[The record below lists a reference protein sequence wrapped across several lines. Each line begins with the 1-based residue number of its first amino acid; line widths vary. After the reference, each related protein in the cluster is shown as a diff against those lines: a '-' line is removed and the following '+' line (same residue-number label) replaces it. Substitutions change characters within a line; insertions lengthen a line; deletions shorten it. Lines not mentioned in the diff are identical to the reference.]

1 MPMNKLC
8 NLLGLENEDL
18 LFDKITQS
26 FKDKITRWDYF
37 VNWGKVIVNV
47 QLFEKELN
55 ILNYLIGKNS
65 LEKEAFNLLKEYP
78 QSIKAIPT
86 LLAVRESVVDVLID
100 SKNFKYKNI
109 DFFQQSYSD
118 EEIKG
123 VVEFLM
129 KTGIGKLIEEKKIKN
144 LVDYATGVEVGLDS
158 NGRKN
163 RGGTLMES
171 LVEEFVSDTCQNLG
185 IQYMA
190 QATSKKIKEQWNI
203 DVIVD
208 KSSRQLDFA
217 LNNCGKLFFIEC
229 NFYGGGGSK
238 LKSTAT
244 EYIEMNRYWNKQG
257 IEFIW
262 ITDGAGWK
270 STLKPL
276 REYFD
281 KADYLLNLEMLK
293 RNYLTKILNNTL
305 EGEFLAN

>member
-1 MPMNKLC
+1 MNKLC
-8 NLLGLENEDL
+8 NLLKLKNEDD
-18 LFDKITQS
+18 LFLKITES
-26 FKDKITRWDYF
+26 FKEKITRWDYF
-37 VNWGKVIVNV
+37 VNWEKVSINV
-47 QLFEKELN
+47 KMFEKELN
-55 ILNYLIGKNS
+55 ILNYLIGKEN
-65 LEKEAFNLLKEYP
+65 LEKEAFDLFKRYP
-78 QSIKAIPT
+78 ETIKAIPT
-86 LLAVRESVVDVLID
+86 LLAVREGAIDVLIET
-100 SKNFKYKNI
+100 KNFKYKNLN
-109 DFFQQSYSD
+109 FFQFEYTDS
-118 EEIKG
+118 EINDI
-123 VVEFLM
+123 VEFII
-129 KTGIGKLIEEKKIKN
+129 KTGFGNLILKKQIKN
-144 LVDYATGVEVGLDS
+144 FVDYATGVEVGLDS
-158 NGRKN
+158 NARKN

-171 LVEEFVSDTCQNLG
+171 MVEEFVFDTCQNLG
-185 IQYMA
+185 IQYLA

-203 DVIVD
+203 DVKVD

-217 LNNCGKLFFIEC
+217 INNDGKLFFIEC

-293 RNYLTKILNNTL
+293 
-305 EGEFLAN
+305 EGIMKHLITCNE

>member
-8 NLLGLENEDL
+8 NLLNLQNEDL

-37 VNWGKVIVNV
+37 VNWDKVIVNV

-55 ILNYLIGKNS
+55 ILNYLIGKNN
-65 LEKEAFNLLKEYP
+65 LEIEAFNLLKKYP
-78 QSIKAIPT
+78 ESIKAIPT
-86 LLAVRESVVDVLID
+86 LLAVRESAVDVLID

-118 EEIKG
+118 KEIKG
-123 VVEFLM
+123 IVEFII
-129 KTGIGKLIEEKKIKN
+129 KTGIGKLIEEKQIKS

-185 IQYMA
+185 IQYLA

-203 DVIVD
+203 DVKVD

-217 LNNCGKLFFIEC
+217 INNNGKLFFIEC

-293 RNYLTKILNNTL
+293 ENTL
-305 EGEFLAN
+305 QTILSNI

>member
-1 MPMNKLC
+1 MNKLC
-8 NLLGLENEDL
+8 NLLNLKNEDE
-18 LFDKITQS
+18 LFDKIKHS
-26 FKDKITRWDYF
+26 FKEKITKWDYF
-37 VNWGKVIVNV
+37 VNWLKVFSNIKPI
-47 QLFEKELN
+47 EKELN
-55 ILNYLIGKNS
+55 LLNFLIGKEDI
-65 LEKEAFNLLKEYP
+65 EKEAFDLIKQYP
-78 QSIKAIPT
+78 EVVKAFPT
-86 LLAVRESVVDVLID
+86 LIAIREKSVDILID
-100 SKNFKYKNI
+100 TKKFIYKN
-109 DFFQQSYSD
+109 YSFTRKKLTD
-118 EEIKG
+118 EECKELAYF
-123 VVEFLM
+123 VVNS
-129 KTGIGKLIEEKKIKN
+129 GIGEILRDKKVKN
-144 LVDYATGVEVGLDS
+144 LVDYATGIEVGLDS

-171 LVEEFVSDTCQNLG
+171 LVEEFVADTCQNLG
-185 IQYMA
+185 LQYLA
-190 QATSKKIKEQWNI
+190 QATSKKIKQHWGL

-217 LNNCGKLFFIEC
+217 INKNGKLFFIEC

-293 RNYLTKILNNTL
+293 NNILTEILK
-305 EGEFLAN
+305 

>member
-1 MPMNKLC
+1 MNKLC
-8 NLLGLENEDL
+8 NLLKLENEDL

-26 FKDKITRWDYF
+26 FKEKITRWDYF
-37 VNWGKVIVNV
+37 VNWEKVIVNV

-55 ILNYLIGKNS
+55 ILNYLIGKNN
-65 LEKEAFNLLKEYP
+65 LEKEAFDLLKKYP
-78 QSIKAIPT
+78 ESIKAIPT
-86 LLAVRESVVDVLID
+86 LLAVRESVVDILID

-109 DFFQQSYSD
+109 DFFQQSYTE

-123 VVEFLM
+123 VVEFLI
-129 KTGIGKLIEEKKIKN
+129 KTGIGKLIEERQIKN

-163 RGGTLMES
+163 RGGTLMEG

-185 IQYMA
+185 IQYLA
-190 QATSKKIKEQWNI
+190 QATSKKIKDHWNI
-203 DVIVD
+203 EVIVD

-217 LNNCGKLFFIEC
+217 INNNGKLFFIEC

-293 RNYLTKILNNTL
+293 ENTL
-305 EGEFLAN
+305 HTILLAI

>member
-1 MPMNKLC
+1 MNKLC
-8 NLLGLENEDL
+8 NLLKMQNEDL
-18 LFDKITQS
+18 LFEKITQS
-26 FKDKITRWDYF
+26 FKEKITRWDYF
-37 VNWGKVIVNV
+37 VNWDKVVINV

-55 ILNYLIGKNS
+55 ILNYLIGKNN
-65 LEKEAFNLLKEYP
+65 LEKEAFDLLKKYP
-78 QSIKAIPT
+78 ESIKAIPT
-86 LLAVRESVVDVLID
+86 LLAVRESVVDILID
-100 SKNFKYKNI
+100 SRNFKYKNI
-109 DFFQQSYSD
+109 DFFQQYYTE

-123 VVEFLM
+123 VVEFLI
-129 KTGIGKLIEEKKIKN
+129 KTGIGELIVERQIKN

-171 LVEEFVSDTCQNLG
+171 LVGEFVSDTCQNLG

-190 QATSKKIKEQWNI
+190 QATSKKIKDQWSI
-203 DVIVD
+203 DVKVD

-217 LNNCGKLFFIEC
+217 INNNGKLFFIEC

-238 LKSTAT
+238 LKSTST

-281 KADYLLNLEMLK
+281 KADYLINLELLK
-293 RNYLTKILNNTL
+293 NGILKTIIQ
-305 EGEFLAN
+305 

>member
-1 MPMNKLC
+1 MNKLC
-8 NLLGLENEDL
+8 NLLKLENEDL
-18 LFDKITQS
+18 LFDKITRS

-37 VNWGKVIVNV
+37 VNWGKVIINV

-55 ILNYLIGKNS
+55 ILNYLIGKNN

-78 QSIKAIPT
+78 ESIKAIPT

-129 KTGIGKLIEEKKIKN
+129 RTGIGKLIEEKQIKN
-144 LVDYATGVEVGLDS
+144 LVDFATGVEVGLDS

-185 IQYMA
+185 IQYLA

-217 LNNCGKLFFIEC
+217 LNNRGKLFFIEC

-293 RNYLTKILNNTL
+293 EKILIKILNNTL
-305 EGEFLAN
+305 KDEFLAI

>member
-1 MPMNKLC
+1 MNKLC
-8 NLLGLENEDL
+8 KLLNLKNEDE
-18 LFDKITQS
+18 LFVKITQS
-26 FKDKITRWDYF
+26 FKEKITKWDYF
-37 VNWGKVIVNV
+37 VNWTKVFSNIEPI
-47 QLFEKELN
+47 EKELN
-55 ILNYLIGKNS
+55 LLNFLIGKENI
-65 LEKEAFNLLKEYP
+65 EAEAYQLIKQYP
-78 QSIKAIPT
+78 QVIKAFPT
-86 LLAVRESVVDVLID
+86 LIAVREKSVDILTD
-100 SKNFKYKNI
+100 TKNFIYKKYSFTKGKLT
-109 DFFQQSYSD
+109 D
-118 EEIKG
+118 EECK
-123 VVEFLM
+123 ELAYFLM
-129 KTGIGKLIEEKKIKN
+129 NSGIGEILKDKKVKN

-171 LVEEFVSDTCQNLG
+171 LVEEFVADTCQNLG
-185 IQYMA
+185 LQYMA
-190 QATSKKIKEQWNI
+190 QATAKKIKEQWNI
-203 DVIVD
+203 DVLVD

-217 LNNCGKLFFIEC
+217 INKNGKLFFIEC

-244 EYIEMNRYWNKQG
+244 EYIEMNRYWNKQD

-293 RNYLTKILNNTL
+293 EQTLNIIIN
-305 EGEFLAN
+305 

>member
-1 MPMNKLC
+1 MNKLC
-8 NLLGLENEDL
+8 NLLDIHSEDL
-18 LFDKITQS
+18 LFDKITKS
-26 FKDKITRWDYF
+26 FKAKITRWDYF
-37 VNWGKVIVNV
+37 VKWGKVIVNV
-47 QLFEKELN
+47 KLFEKELN
-55 ILNYLIGKNS
+55 ILNYLIGKNN
-65 LEKEAFNLLKEYP
+65 LEKEAFELFKQYP
-78 QSIKAIPT
+78 DSIKAIPT
-86 LLAVRESVVDVLID
+86 LLAVREGVIDVLID
-100 SKNFKYKNI
+100 SKNFKYKKM
-109 DFFQQSYSD
+109 DFFQLTYTDD
-118 EEIKG
+118 EIEGI
-123 VVEFLM
+123 VEFFIKSGL
-129 KTGIGKLIEEKKIKN
+129 GDLVEKRQIKN
-144 LVDYATGVEVGLDS
+144 FVDYATGVEVGLDS

-171 LVEEFVSDTCQNLG
+171 LVEEFVSETCQNLG
-185 IQYMA
+185 VPYIA

-203 DVIVD
+203 DVAVD
-208 KSSRQLDFA
+208 KSSRQVDFA
-217 LNNCGKLFFIEC
+217 INNNGKLFFIEC

-293 RNYLTKILNNTL
+293 EGVFKKII
-305 EGEFLAN
+305 E

>member
-1 MPMNKLC
+1 MNKLC
-8 NLLGLENEDL
+8 NLLKLQNEDL

-26 FKDKITRWDYF
+26 FKEKITRWDYF
-37 VNWGKVIVNV
+37 VNWEKVIVNV

-55 ILNYLIGKNS
+55 ILNYLIGKNN
-65 LEKEAFNLLKEYP
+65 LEKEAFDLLKKYP
-78 QSIKAIPT
+78 ESIKAIPT
-86 LLAVRESVVDVLID
+86 LLAVRESVVDILID

-109 DFFQQSYSD
+109 DFFQPSYTE

-123 VVEFLM
+123 VVEFLI
-129 KTGIGKLIEEKKIKN
+129 KTGIGKLIEERQIKN

-163 RGGTLMES
+163 RGGALMEG

-185 IQYMA
+185 IQYFA
-190 QATSKKIKEQWNI
+190 QATSKKIKDHWNI
-203 DVIVD
+203 EVIVD

-217 LNNCGKLFFIEC
+217 INNNGKLFFIEC

-262 ITDGAGWK
+262 ITDGAGWN

-293 RNYLTKILNNTL
+293 ENTL
-305 EGEFLAN
+305 HTILLAI

>member
-1 MPMNKLC
+1 MNKLC
-8 NLLGLENEDL
+8 SLLKLNDENE

-26 FKDKITRWDYF
+26 FKEKITKWDYF
-37 VNWGKVIVNV
+37 VNWAKVFGNIKPI
-47 QLFEKELN
+47 EKELN
-55 ILNYLIGKNS
+55 LLNYLIGKEDIENES
-65 LEKEAFNLLKEYP
+65 YNLIKQYP
-78 QSIKAIPT
+78 QVIKAFPT
-86 LLAVRESVVDVLID
+86 LIAVREKSID
-100 SKNFKYKNI
+100 ILTDTKNFVYKN
-109 DFFQQSYSD
+109 YSFHKGKLTD
-118 EEIKG
+118 EECKELAFF
-123 VVEFLM
+123 VVNS
-129 KTGIGKLIEEKKIKN
+129 GIGEVLRDKKVKN

-171 LVEEFVSDTCQNLG
+171 LVEEFVADACQNLG
-185 IQYMA
+185 LQYMA
-190 QATSKKIKEQWNI
+190 QATSKKIKEHWNI
-203 DVIVD
+203 DVLVD

-217 LNNCGKLFFIEC
+217 INNKGKLYFIEC

-293 RNYLTKILNNTL
+293 DGILNL
-305 EGEFLAN
+305 IIL

>member
-1 MPMNKLC
+1 MNKLC
-8 NLLGLENEDL
+8 NLLKLQNEDL
-18 LFDKITQS
+18 LFEKITQS
-26 FKDKITRWDYF
+26 FKEKITKWDYF
-37 VNWGKVIVNV
+37 VNWQKVFGNIEPI
-47 QLFEKELN
+47 EKELN
-55 ILNYLIGKNS
+55 LLNFLIGK
-65 LEKEAFNLLKEYP
+65 EDIETEAYKLIKQYP
-78 QSIKAIPT
+78 QVIKAFPT
-86 LLAVRESVVDVLID
+86 LIAVREKSIDILVDT
-100 SKNFKYKNI
+100 KNFIYKN
-109 DFFQQSYSD
+109 YSFK
-118 EEIKG
+118 KG
-123 VVEFLM
+123 ELTDQECKDLAYFIM
-129 KTGIGKLIEEKKIKN
+129 NSGIGEILKDKKVKN

-163 RGGTLMES
+163 RGGTLMEN
-171 LVEEFVSDTCQNLG
+171 LVEEFVSDTCQNLN
-185 IQYMA
+185 IKYMP
-190 QATSKKIKEQWNI
+190 QATSKRIKAEWDL

-208 KSSRQLDFA
+208 KSSRQIDFA
-217 LNNCGKLFFIEC
+217 INNNGKLFFIEC

-293 RNYLTKILNNTL
+293 EDILKIIIK
-305 EGEFLAN
+305 

>member
-1 MPMNKLC
+1 MNKLC
-8 NLLGLENEDL
+8 NLLKLQNEDL

-26 FKDKITRWDYF
+26 FKEKITRWDYF
-37 VNWGKVIVNV
+37 VNWEKVIINV
-47 QLFEKELN
+47 KMFEKELN
-55 ILNYLIGKNS
+55 ILNYLIGKDN
-65 LEKEAFNLLKEYP
+65 LEKEAFDLFKKYP
-78 QSIKAIPT
+78 DAIKAIPT
-86 LLAVRESVVDVLID
+86 LLAVREAAIDVLID
-100 SKNFKYKNI
+100 SKNFKYKNLN
-109 DFFQQSYSD
+109 FFQFEYTDS
-118 EEIKG
+118 EINDI
-123 VVEFLM
+123 VEFVI
-129 KTGIGKLIEEKKIKN
+129 KTGFGDLILKKQIKN
-144 LVDYATGVEVGLDS
+144 FVDYATGVEVGLDS

-171 LVEEFVSDTCQNLG
+171 LVEEFVADTCENLNL
-185 IQYMA
+185 QYLA

-203 DVIVD
+203 DVAVD

-217 LNNCGKLFFIEC
+217 INNNGKLFFIEC

-257 IEFIW
+257 IDFIW

-281 KADYLLNLEMLK
+281 KADYLINLELL
-293 RNYLTKILNNTL
+293 RENILNSIVQ
-305 EGEFLAN
+305 

>member
-1 MPMNKLC
+1 MNKLC
-8 NLLGLENEDL
+8 NLLNLQNEDL
-18 LFDKITQS
+18 LFEKITQS
-26 FKDKITRWDYF
+26 FKEKITRWDYF
-37 VNWGKVIVNV
+37 VNWDKVIINV
-47 QLFEKELN
+47 RMFEKELN
-55 ILNYLIGKNS
+55 ILNYLIGKNN
-65 LEKEAFNLLKEYP
+65 LEKEAFDLFKKYP
-78 QSIKAIPT
+78 ESIKAIPT

-100 SKNFKYKNI
+100 NKNFKYKNI
-109 DFFQQSYSD
+109 DFFQHSYTD
-118 EEIKG
+118 NELKG
-123 VVEFLM
+123 VVEFLIN
-129 KTGIGKLIEEKKIKN
+129 TGIGKLIEERQIKN

-163 RGGTLMES
+163 RGGTLMEN

-185 IQYMA
+185 FSYIA

-217 LNNCGKLFFIEC
+217 INKNGKLFFIEC

-293 RNYLTKILNNTL
+293 ELMLNKILNN
-305 EGEFLAN
+305 

>member
-8 NLLGLENEDL
+8 NLLNLQNEDL

-37 VNWGKVIVNV
+37 VNWDKVIVNV

-55 ILNYLIGKNS
+55 ILNYLIGKNN
-65 LEKEAFNLLKEYP
+65 LENEAFNLLKKYP
-78 QSIKAIPT
+78 ESIKAIPT
-86 LLAVRESVVDVLID
+86 LLAVRESAVDVLID

-118 EEIKG
+118 KEIKG
-123 VVEFLM
+123 IVEFII
-129 KTGIGKLIEEKKIKN
+129 KTGIGKLIEEKQIKS

-171 LVEEFVSDTCQNLG
+171 LVEEFVSDTCQSLG
-185 IQYMA
+185 IQYLA

-203 DVIVD
+203 DVKVD

-217 LNNCGKLFFIEC
+217 INNKRKLYFIEC

-293 RNYLTKILNNTL
+293 EQTLDKILSY
-305 EGEFLAN
+305 

>member
-1 MPMNKLC
+1 MNKLC
-8 NLLGLENEDL
+8 NLLKLQNEDL

-26 FKDKITRWDYF
+26 FKEKITRWDYF
-37 VNWGKVIVNV
+37 VNWEKVIVNV
-47 QLFEKELN
+47 QFFEKELN
-55 ILNYLIGKNS
+55 ILNYLIGKKD
-65 LEKEAFNLLKEYP
+65 LEKEAFDLLRKYP
-78 QSIKAIPT
+78 ESIKAIPT

-100 SKNFKYKNI
+100 TKNFKYKNI
-109 DFFQQSYSD
+109 DFFQKSYTN

-123 VVEFLM
+123 VVEFLI
-129 KTGIGKLIEEKKIKN
+129 KTGIGKLIEEKQIRN

-171 LVEEFVSDTCQNLG
+171 LVEEFVADTCQTMG
-185 IQYMA
+185 IHYIA
-190 QATSKKIKEQWNI
+190 QATSKKIINQWNVEI
-203 DVIVD
+203 IVD

-217 LNNCGKLFFIEC
+217 INNNGKLFFIEC

-293 RNYLTKILNNTL
+293 EQTLIKILKQKNGSN
-305 EGEFLAN
+305 GN

>member
-8 NLLGLENEDL
+8 NLLNLQNEDL

-37 VNWGKVIVNV
+37 VNWDKVIVNV

-55 ILNYLIGKNS
+55 ILNYLIGKNN
-65 LEKEAFNLLKEYP
+65 LEIEAFNLLKKYP
-78 QSIKAIPT
+78 ESIKAIPT
-86 LLAVRESVVDVLID
+86 LLAVRESAVDVLID

-118 EEIKG
+118 KEIKG
-123 VVEFLM
+123 IVEFII
-129 KTGIGKLIEEKKIKN
+129 KTGIGKLIEEKQIKS

-185 IQYMA
+185 IQYLA

-203 DVIVD
+203 DVKVD

-217 LNNCGKLFFIEC
+217 INNKGKLFFIEC

-293 RNYLTKILNNTL
+293 ENTL
-305 EGEFLAN
+305 QTILSNI